1 MQGILD
7 RAAEY
12 LAVDEVWKGEPLMM
26 YVIYV
31 IYVSIYLSDCL
42 SIYLSIYLSV
52 CLSVYVTYLY
62 LCILGSSILLLIIR
76 LILMLMIVI
85 LIVMSIMVFWI
96 VLDQCLWKS
105 NMARECKG

>member
-26 YVIYV
+26 YFIYVIYV

-52 CLSVYVTYLY
+52 CLSMSPIYIYV
-62 LCILGSSILLLIIR
+62 
-76 LILMLMIVI
+76 
-85 LIVMSIMVFWI
+85 F
-96 VLDQCLWKS
+96 
-105 NMARECKG
+105 